1 MKKYYL
7 PVLSLFIIILTGCR
21 KEPLDNMTLAES
33 NVYIT
38 QYDNSVDFSNYS
50 SYRVA
55 DSASVISN
63 GQFAG
68 RSRSAF
74 DASLV
79 EAVRQAMT
87 AHGFREETNA
97 GVSPDI
103 GINISKL
110 IDSYTGV
117 VSYDNYWG
125 AYDSYWDPYSWG
137 YGGYNYFFPYSF
149 GVYTT
154 QEGAISIDM
163 VDLRNPDSAQNR
175 LNSLWTGLARGSGIF
190 ETNNINFM
198 VQSFFE
204 QSPYLQQ

>member
-1 MKKYYL
+1 MKKYTFL
-7 PVLSLFIIILTGCR
+7 VVSFFLILITGCR

-38 QYDNSVDFSNYS
+38 QYDNTIDFGNYS
-50 SYRVA
+50 SFRVA

-68 RSRSAF
+68 RSRTAF
-74 DASLV
+74 DASLAD
-79 EAVRQAMT
+79 AVTQAMI
-87 AHGFREETNA
+87 AKGFRQETNPA
-97 GVSPDI
+97 VTPDI

-137 YGGYNYFFPYSF
+137 YGGYNYYFPYSF

-154 QEGAISIDM
+154 QEGAVSIDM
-163 VDLRNPDSAQNR
+163 VDLQHPDAAQNR

-190 ETNNINFM
+190 ETNNINLM
-198 VQSFFE
+198 VQSFFA